1 MGKNNR
7 TKGGRHHYIMTLI
20 FTLVSLYAIVAFT
33 FLSFYFIAREDAVR
47 LGEVSVSEQSEK
59 LNNFLLRGKDVV
71 EVVKISIEHMM
82 ETDASVDEIQLYL
95 THQSREYSE
104 KIDENFTGIY
114 ALYKGEYVDGMGW
127 TPSDDYDPIS
137 RPWYEAAK
145 KADGK
150 PVIVSPYIDAQ
161 TDKIM
166 ISISQMLSD
175 KESVISLDIAMDDM
189 QDFAESINLNGN
201 GYGFIIDEE
210 GMVVAHSDESQ
221 RGKNY
226 LYDGDMQGT
235 KMQEI
240 VRKVIDSDGKTV
252 NVRINGEDSRVF
264 SKVVQGRWHVVM
276 IVNVHDL
283 FKKVETNLVINI
295 LLSLVIF
302 GSVAYFISSSYK
314 NRTKA
319 LKYAEELKEYQ
330 ATLEERVEEQTV
342 EIKEQAA
349 TMVELQ
355 KNTVEGMATLIQSR
369 DGYTGEHVKSTK
381 KYVSMIVNYM
391 YDNNM
396 YAGIITKSYVK
407 KIENAATLHDV
418 GKIKISDIIL
428 NKPGKFTEDEYEIMK
443 THTSHGGE
451 IVKDILG
458 KNADEELVQIA
469 TDVAKYH
476 HEKWDGSGYPEGL
489 KGKDIPLSARIMA
502 VADVFDALISKRV
515 YKEAMSIDEAF
526 CILKQDAGS
535 HFDPEII
542 DVFVD
547 LRPQLEEHLK
557 SRGILN

>member
-1 MGKNNR
+1 MEKNNR

-59 LNNFLLRGKDVV
+59 LNNLLLRGKDVV

-166 ISISQMLSD
+166 ISISQLLSD
-175 KESVISLDIAMDDM
+175 RESVISLDIAMDDM

-349 TMVELQ
+349 TMVEIQ

-489 KGKDIPLSARIMA
+489 KGKEIPLSARIMA

-526 CILKQDAGS
+526 RILKQDAGS

>member
-1 MGKNNR
+1 
-7 TKGGRHHYIMTLI
+7 
-20 FTLVSLYAIVAFT
+20 
-33 FLSFYFIAREDAVR
+33 
-47 LGEVSVSEQSEK
+47 
-59 LNNFLLRGKDVV
+59 
-71 EVVKISIEHMM
+71 
-82 ETDASVDEIQLYL
+82 
-95 THQSREYSE
+95 
-104 KIDENFTGIY
+104 
-114 ALYKGEYVDGMGW
+114 
-127 TPSDDYDPIS
+127 
-137 RPWYEAAK
+137 
-145 KADGK
+145 
-150 PVIVSPYIDAQ
+150 
-161 TDKIM
+161 
-166 ISISQMLSD
+166 
-175 KESVISLDIAMDDM
+175 
-189 QDFAESINLNGN
+189 
-201 GYGFIIDEE
+201 
-210 GMVVAHSDESQ
+210 
-221 RGKNY
+221 
-226 LYDGDMQGT
+226 
-235 KMQEI
+235 
-240 VRKVIDSDGKTV
+240 
-252 NVRINGEDSRVF
+252 
-264 SKVVQGRWHVVM
+264 
-276 IVNVHDL
+276 DL

>member
-1 MGKNNR
+1 MGKYNR
-7 TKGGRHHYIMTLI
+7 TKCGRHHYIMTLI

-283 FKKVETNLVINI
+283 FKKV
-295 LLSLVIF
+295 
-302 GSVAYFISSSYK
+302 
-314 NRTKA
+314 
-319 LKYAEELKEYQ
+319 
-330 ATLEERVEEQTV
+330 
-342 EIKEQAA
+342 
-349 TMVELQ
+349 
-355 KNTVEGMATLIQSR
+355 
-369 DGYTGEHVKSTK
+369 
-381 KYVSMIVNYM
+381 
-391 YDNNM
+391 
-396 YAGIITKSYVK
+396 
-407 KIENAATLHDV
+407 
-418 GKIKISDIIL
+418 
-428 NKPGKFTEDEYEIMK
+428 
-443 THTSHGGE
+443 
-451 IVKDILG
+451 
-458 KNADEELVQIA
+458 
-469 TDVAKYH
+469 
-476 HEKWDGSGYPEGL
+476 
-489 KGKDIPLSARIMA
+489 
-502 VADVFDALISKRV
+502 
-515 YKEAMSIDEAF
+515 
-526 CILKQDAGS
+526 
-535 HFDPEII
+535 
-542 DVFVD
+542 
-547 LRPQLEEHLK
+547 
-557 SRGILN
+557 

>member
-82 ETDASVDEIQLYL
+82 ETDASSDEIQLYL